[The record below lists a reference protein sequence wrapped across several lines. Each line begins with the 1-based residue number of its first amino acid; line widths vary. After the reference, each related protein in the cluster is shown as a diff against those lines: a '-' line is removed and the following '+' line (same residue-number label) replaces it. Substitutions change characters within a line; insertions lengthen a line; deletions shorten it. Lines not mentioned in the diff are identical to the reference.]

1 MKDHPGKD
9 IDLHKRVLNEYKE
22 RNAFRLFNSGFLK
35 EVYNYELVS
44 PN

>member
-1 MKDHPGKD
+1 MKDLPGKD

-22 RNAFRLFNSGFLK
+22 RKAFRLFDSGFLK
-35 EVYNYELVS
+35 EVYYYELVS